1 MQEPDFFAD
10 FNLDQVLE
18 LMTAGREQYELT
30 PFFYAPLHD
39 VAAVRYRHEVLREE
53 DATMRS
59 GKLDEEL
66 ARMSEIAG
74 QITPGS
80 ILLCNESFASTN
92 EREGSEIARQVVRA
106 MLDKQ
111 IRVFFVTHMYD
122 LAHGFYAQGL
132 DTVLFLRAERQPDGR
147 RSFKL
152 VEREPLP
159 TSYGEDSYRCIF
171 GAGEATAAAIADT
184 RR

>member
-1 MQEPDFFAD
+1 M
-10 FNLDQVLE
+10 
-18 LMTAGREQYELT
+18 
-30 PFFYAPLHD
+30 H
-39 VAAVRYRHEVLREE
+39 
-53 DATMRS
+53 S

-80 ILLCNESFASTN
+80 ILLCNESFAATN

-106 MLDKQ
+106 LLDRQ

-132 DTVLFLRAERQPDGR
+132 DTALFLRAGRQQPDGR
-147 RSFKL
+147 RTFKL
-152 VEREPLP
+152 AEGEPLP
-159 TSYGEDSYRCIF
+159 TSYGEDSYRRIF
-171 GAGEATAAAIADT
+171 GTSEPTATALADT
-184 RR
+184 RP